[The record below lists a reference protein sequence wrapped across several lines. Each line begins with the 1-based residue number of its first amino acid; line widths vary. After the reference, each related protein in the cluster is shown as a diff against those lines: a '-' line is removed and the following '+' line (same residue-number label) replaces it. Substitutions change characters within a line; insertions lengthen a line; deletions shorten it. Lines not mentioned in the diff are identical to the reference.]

1 MYLVQTNKKIANFV
15 LFWNDFLW
23 EKYKDKAFKTILSI
37 SSMGSLIRNKG
48 AFLSIDDIILDISV
62 FISILVD
69 SALNLSIILF
79 VEALPES
86 AIQFVS

>member
-1 MYLVQTNKKIANFV
+1 
-15 LFWNDFLW
+15 
-23 EKYKDKAFKTILSI
+23 
-37 SSMGSLIRNKG
+37 MGSLIRNKG

-69 SALNLSIILF
+69 SALNLSIKLF

>member
-1 MYLVQTNKKIANFV
+1 MYLVQTNKKIANYV
-15 LFWNDFLW
+15 LFRNDFLW
-23 EKYKDKAFKTILSI
+23 EKYKNKAFKTILSI
-37 SSMGSLIRNKG
+37 LSMDSLNRNKG
-48 AFLSIDDIILDISV
+48 AFLPIDDIILDITV
-62 FISILVD
+62 LISILVV